1 MAKKSFKSE
10 KRIGKSKAYKADE
23 RQKAADQK
31 NRHFDPE
38 KRREDRRKAAEN
50 KKRFSKFSKGRT
62 NTSFSKAK
70 EGTMPSD
77 KVRINKFLAQG
88 GTCSRREAEKY
99 ITAGAVSVNG
109 KVVTDLSYRV
119 APSDLVK
126 FNGQTIRGEKKKYV
140 LLNKPKDFITTT
152 SDDRGRKTVMQ
163 LIENACTERIYPVGR
178 LDRNTTGLLLFTND
192 GDLAKKLVH
201 PKHGVRKIYHV
212 TLDKKLAK
220 HHFNAIVNGLTL
232 EDGPVSIDQL
242 SFIDGSPHN
251 QVGIELHVGRNRI
264 VRRIFES
271 LGYEVAHLDRVVFGN
286 LTKKDVKRG
295 SWKHLDK
302 KELELLRML

>member
-70 EGTMPSD
+70 EGTVPSD